1 MYYYAHHIG
10 DFQRDT
16 AMLTDHQCMTY
27 LRLLWIYYD
36 SEQPLPNN
44 ARRLAF
50 KAGSDSETVSLLLEH
65 FFEHDGDVW
74 RHARCDAEIAE
85 YKRRSENS
93 KKAAQSRWNNADA
106 MPSQC
111 GGNAVASK
119 SDAGAMRSHSGG
131 NANAPKIDA
140 NQEPRTNNQ
149 DKKRDMGKTATRF
162 VPPTPDEVSR
172 YCKERKNL
180 VDAERFVDFYA
191 AKGWMV
197 GKNKMKDWK
206 AAVRTWEANSKTEA
220 PARKR
225 KML

>member
-1 MYYYAHHIG
+1 MKYYVKNWKEHQHYKDRNPPWIKLHYALLSSE
-10 DFQRDT
+10 DWV
-16 AMLTDHQCMTY
+16 MLDDASRV
-27 LRLLWIYYD
+27 LAVAILL
-36 SEQPLPNN
+36 
-44 ARRLAF
+44 
-50 KAGSDSETVSLLLEH
+50 
-65 FFEHDGDVW
+65 
-74 RHARCDAEIAE
+74 
-85 YKRRSENS
+85 
-93 KKAAQSRWNNADA
+93 
-106 MPSQC
+106 
-111 GGNAVASK
+111 VASK
-119 SDAGAMRSHSGG
+119 NDGYIDGSERGLKYLSRVAYLNQSPDLKPLIETGFLTPAIKALADASTMQADARPEESRAEKSRAENIGAK
-131 NANAPKIDA
+131 P
-140 NQEPRTNNQ
+140 
-149 DKKRDMGKTATRF
+149 TRF